1 MSRNRSN
8 IGQGISFLDDV
19 DYGRRPI
26 RTNMESVEESRRT
39 TDRMVQHNRFIF
51 GGERL
56 RVEQGNSHAC
66 GKGVP
71 NQVKTRHPRK
81 HSSIL
86 FLVSPLTHLK
96 LLLFIKSVHGR
107 SSPMVS

>member
-26 RTNMESVEESRRT
+26 RTNIESVEESRRT

-51 GGERL
+51 GGE
-56 RVEQGNSHAC
+56 G
-66 GKGVP
+66 
-71 NQVKTRHPRK
+71 
-81 HSSIL
+81 
-86 FLVSPLTHLK
+86 
-96 LLLFIKSVHGR
+96 
-107 SSPMVS
+107 